1 MRSKARGQSIVE
13 FALIL
18 PVLLLLLM
26 GLFDFGRFILA
37 YNTVSDAA
45 RDGARVAIVN
55 QKSADI
61 CQIAAERAVAIA
73 LPTTC
78 APNATAVGVYVTS
91 SCGTVAIDCRQTVQ
105 VRYQLQPITPMLGAI
120 IGPLTV
126 GASSTVKVESV
137 CTTGSCPST

>member
-1 MRSKARGQSIVE
+1 MVE

-26 GLFDFGRFILA
+26 GIFDFGRFILA

-55 QKSADI
+55 QRSSDI

-78 APNATAVGVYVTS
+78 AANVTAVGVYVTS
-91 SCGTVAIDCRQTVQ
+91 SCGTVAINCRQTVQ
-105 VRYQLQPITPMLGAI
+105 VRYQLQPITPILGSI
-120 IGPLTV
+120 IGPITV
-126 GASSTVKVESV
+126 GASSSVKVESV
-137 CTTGSCPST
+137 CTTGPCPST